1 MRGEVECGGG
11 GEGGKRRG
19 GECVCGGGGGGARTI
34 VNTGMTDI
42 IRKMR
47 YAFFAE

>member
-1 MRGEVECGGG
+1 MGVGARVGRGGG
-11 GEGGKRRG
+11 VSV
-19 GECVCGGGGGGARTI
+19 CVGGGGGARTI